1 MFPARV
7 AAQNMGP
14 SMFPARVAARSMA
27 PARFPVDLA
36 SASVARARREGALQG
51 SLATSYKD
59 AALGYRSLTECV
71 RDLERHG
78 QLVRVA
84 QPLDPKLVIPE
95 IQRRLYAA
103 QGPAVLF
110 ERVEGSPFPALTNLF
125 GTLERAR
132 FLFRDS
138 LALVEAAITAKADP
152 TAVLRAPWKFWRLP
166 FAGLRSLP
174 RTRWVPAPVLAHTTT
189 LDQLPQIVSWPDD
202 GGAFIT
208 LPQVYTEDPD
218 DPRPLRSNLGMYRIQ
233 LSGNDY
239 AADEVGL
246 HYQIHRGI
254 GVHHSAAARRGEPLK
269 VSVFVGGP
277 PAHTFAAVM
286 PLPEGLSELV
296 FAGMLAGRRVRLCE
310 RDGFRIACDADFCI
324 VGTIDPSTTKPE
336 GPFGDHLG
344 YYSLR
349 HEFPL
354 MRVHAVYHRKDAI
367 WPLTVVG
374 RPPQE
379 DTSFGKLIHELTGPM
394 VPASIPGL
402 HAMHAVD
409 AAGVHPLLLAI
420 GSERYVPYRRPDR
433 PQELL
438 TIANAV
444 LGFNQASLAKYL
456 LIVAREDDPELDVE
470 DEGAFLQHLL
480 RRVDWTRDLHF
491 QTKTT
496 IDTLDYTGTGLNAG
510 SKLVIAAR
518 GPAIRELA
526 RERPDLQLPAGFAGI
541 ELALPGVLAIGGPGF
556 AHQTGYR
563 EVEQLA
569 DALGQQRERLDG
581 VALIVLVDDP
591 SFTARTLANLLWV
604 TFTRSNPSHDVH
616 GVGASIEHKHWGCT
630 GPLIIDARSKPW
642 HAPPLIEDPQVSA
655 EVDALAGPGGPL
667 HGLF

>member
-1 MFPARV
+1 MTARV
-7 AAQNMGP
+7 
-14 SMFPARVAARSMA
+14 
-27 PARFPVDLA
+27 
-36 SASVARARREGALQG
+36 
-51 SLATSYKD
+51 
-59 AALGYRSLTECV
+59 GYRSLSECV

-95 IQRRLYAA
+95 IQRRLYASG
-103 QGPAVLF
+103 GPAVLF
-110 ERVEGSPFPALTNLF
+110 ERVEGSPFPAVCNLF
-125 GTLERAR
+125 GTLERCR

-138 LALVEAAITAKADP
+138 LRLVEVAIAAKADP

-174 RTRWVPAPVLAHTTT
+174 RTRWVPAPVLARATT
-189 LDQLPQIVSWPDD
+189 LDRLPQIVSWPDD

-239 AADEVGL
+239 SDDEVGL

-254 GVHHSAAARRGEPLK
+254 GVHHSAAARRGEPLR
-269 VSVFVGGP
+269 VSIFVGGP

-296 FAGMLAGRRVRLCE
+296 FAGMLGRRRVRLRE
-310 RDGFRIACDADFCI
+310 HQGFRVACDADFCI
-324 VGTIDPSTTKPE
+324 VGTIDPSATKPE

-349 HEFPL
+349 HEFPV
-354 MRVHAVYHRKDAI
+354 MRVHAVWHRKDAI
-367 WPLTVVG
+367 WPFTVVG

-420 GSERYVPYRRPDR
+420 GSERYVPYRPDR

-438 TIANAV
+438 TIAHAI

-456 LIVAREDDPELDVE
+456 LIVARDDDPELDVD
-470 DEGAFLQHLL
+470 DESGFLQHLL
-480 RRVDWTRDLHF
+480 RRVDWSRDLHF
-491 QTKTT
+491 HTKTT
-496 IDTLDYTGTGLNAG
+496 IDTLDYSGSGLNAG

-518 GPAIRELA
+518 GQPIRELA
-526 RERPDLQLPAGFAGI
+526 RERPVALDLPQGFAGA
-541 ELALPGVLAIGGPGF
+541 ELALPGVLLVGGPRF
-556 AHQTGYR
+556 ADETGY
-563 EVEQLA
+563 A
-569 DALGQQRERLDG
+569 DAERLAA
-581 VALIVLVDDP
+581 ALEAQARRLDAIAMIVIVDDVEF
-591 SFTARTLANLLWV
+591 SAGSLGNFLWV

-616 GVGASIEHKHWGCT
+616 GVAAFVEHKHWGCR
-630 GPLIIDARSKPW
+630 GALIIDARIKPW
-642 HAPPLIEDPQVSA
+642 HAPPLVEDPRVSA
-655 EVDALAGPGGPL
+655 RVDELAAGVLKGVI
-667 HGLF
+667 